1 MELIHNVFGVFQK
14 GGPVMYVLLVCS
26 FVVVAVAVERFLY
39 YRDQGTDTKT
49 LLTALV
55 PALEKGEWNQALLL
69 CRQTPG
75 AAAHVAAQGIESYL
89 KGSLYTESVLEG
101 EASLAAARL
110 RDHLNQLDMIVTLA
124 PLLGLLGT
132 VIGMIG
138 SFSVLNLKA
147 GQPLAIT
154 GGVGEALIATAAG
167 LTVATAAM
175 VVHSYF
181 AHRLD
186 SMITGLEEVGTVL
199 VSYMRV
205 EKRV

>member
-1 MELIHNVFGVFQK
+1 MELIGTIFGVFYK

-26 FVVVAVAVERFLY
+26 FVVVAVAVERYLY

-49 LLTALV
+49 LLRSLV
-55 PALEKGEWNQALLL
+55 PALEEGEWNQALVL

-110 RDHLNQLDMIVTLA
+110 RDHLSHLDMIVTLA

-147 GQPLAIT
+147 GQPMAIT

-167 LTVATAAM
+167 LTVATVAM
-175 VVHSYF
+175 IVHSYF
-181 AHRLD
+181 SHRLD
-186 SMITGLEEVGTVL
+186 GLITGLEEVGTAL
-199 VSYMRV
+199 VSHMRV
-205 EKRV
+205 EKKV

>member
-1 MELIHNVFGVFQK
+1 MELIGTIFGVFHK

-26 FVVVAVAVERFLY
+26 FVVVAVAVERYLY
-39 YRDQGTDTKT
+39 YRDQGTDTKA
-49 LLTALV
+49 LLRSLV
-55 PALEKGEWNQALLL
+55 PALEEGEWNQALLL

-110 RDHLNQLDMIVTLA
+110 RDHLNHLDMIVTLA

-147 GQPLAIT
+147 GQPMAIT

-167 LTVATAAM
+167 LTVATVAM
-175 VVHSYF
+175 IVHSYF
-181 AHRLD
+181 SHRLD
-186 SMITGLEEVGTVL
+186 GLITGLEEVGTAL
-199 VSYMRV
+199 VSHMRV
-205 EKRV
+205 EKKV

>member
-199 VSYMRV
+199 VSHMRV

>member
-14 GGPVMYVLLVCS
+14 GGPVMYVLLICS

>member
-1 MELIHNVFGVFQK
+1 MELIVNAFGVFHK

-26 FVVVAVAVERFLY
+26 FVVVAVAVERYLY
-39 YRDQGTDTKT
+39 YRDQGTDTKA
-49 LLTALV
+49 LLRSLV
-55 PALEKGEWNQALLL
+55 PALEEGEWNQALLL

-110 RDHLNQLDMIVTLA
+110 RDHLNHLDMIVTLA

-147 GQPLAIT
+147 GQPMAIT

-167 LTVATAAM
+167 LTVATVAM
-175 VVHSYF
+175 IVHSYF
-181 AHRLD
+181 SHRLD
-186 SMITGLEEVGTVL
+186 GLITGLEEVGTAL
-199 VSYMRV
+199 VSHMRV
-205 EKRV
+205 EKKV